1 VTDEP
6 ESESGPEP
14 GMALVMTDAPVEIE
28 VAPIE
33 DERTP
38 EGMVCLGTTLRG
50 KLIARCVVSPD
61 MWGLVDRT
69 GMLRGPVPLALSAIE
84 EEPGLQCRLFAVTKL
99 PPEAEEEE
107 GENEPWAASVP
118 RYEDVVRA
126 EEEEEETPRQ
136 AAVLLGFI
144 VRFEKDR
151 KFKDS
156 LSDEAVD
163 VLRKLVSGDVS
174 EVVDKVLGDLL
185 GGE

>member
-1 VTDEP
+1 MSDEP
-6 ESESGPEP
+6 EAEGPEP

-61 MWGLVDRT
+61 MWSLVDRT

-84 EEPGLQCRLFAVTKL
+84 EDPGLQCRLFAVTRL

-107 GENEPWAASVP
+107 RENEPWAASVP
-118 RYEDVVRA
+118 RYEDVVHSD
-126 EEEEEETPRQ
+126 EEEEAPRQ

-163 VLRKLVSGDVS
+163 VLRRLVSGDVS

>member
-1 VTDEP
+1 VSDEP
-6 ESESGPEP
+6 EAEAPEP

-61 MWGLVDRT
+61 MWSLVDRT

-84 EEPGLQCRLFAVTKL
+84 EDPGLQCRLFAVTKL
-99 PPEAEEEE
+99 PAEAEDEEQ
-107 GENEPWAASVP
+107 ENEPWAASVP
-118 RYEDVVRA
+118 RYEDVV
-126 EEEEEETPRQ
+126 ESDEEETPRQ

>member
-1 VTDEP
+1 MTEEP
-6 ESESGPEP
+6 DSESESGPEP

-61 MWGLVDRT
+61 MWSLVDRT

-84 EEPGLQCRLFAVTKL
+84 EEPGLQCRLFAVTRL

-107 GENEPWAASVP
+107 RENEPWAASVP
-118 RYEDVVRA
+118 RYEDVVQKD
-126 EEEEEETPRQ
+126 EEEAPRQ

>member
-1 VTDEP
+1 
-6 ESESGPEP
+6 
-14 GMALVMTDAPVEIE
+14 
-28 VAPIE
+28 
-33 DERTP
+33 
-38 EGMVCLGTTLRG
+38 MVCLGTTLRG

-61 MWGLVDRT
+61 MWSLVDRT

-84 EEPGLQCRLFAVTKL
+84 ESPGCSAGSLRSPTCPRTPRTRNRRTSPGPRACRPSDYDRSVRSS
-99 PPEAEEEE
+99 EDE
-107 GENEPWAASVP
+107 G
-118 RYEDVVRA
+118 
-126 EEEEEETPRQ
+126 PRQ

-144 VRFEKDR
+144 VRFDKDR
-151 KFKDS
+151 KFRES

>member
-1 VTDEP
+1 MSDEP
-6 ESESGPEP
+6 ESESPEP

-61 MWGLVDRT
+61 MWSLVDRT

-84 EEPGLQCRLFAVTKL
+84 EEPGLQCRLFAVTRL
-99 PPEAEEEE
+99 PPEADEEE

-118 RYEDVVRA
+118 KYEDAVRGD
-126 EEEEEETPRQ
+126 EEEAPRQ

>member
-1 VTDEP
+1 MSEEP
-6 ESESGPEP
+6 EAEGPEP

-61 MWGLVDRT
+61 MWNLVDRT

-84 EEPGLQCRLFAVTKL
+84 EDPGLQCRLFAVTRL
-99 PPEAEEEE
+99 PPEAEDEEQ
-107 GENEPWAASVP
+107 ENEPWAASVP
-118 RYEDVVRA
+118 RYEDVVRSD
-126 EEEEEETPRQ
+126 EDEETPRQ

>member
-1 VTDEP
+1 MSDEP
-6 ESESGPEP
+6 EAEGPEP

-61 MWGLVDRT
+61 MWSLVDRT

-84 EEPGLQCRLFAVTKL
+84 EDPGLQCRLFAVTRL
-99 PPEAEEEE
+99 PPEAEDEEQ
-107 GENEPWAASVP
+107 ENEPWAASVP
-118 RYEDVVRA
+118 RYEDVV
-126 EEEEEETPRQ
+126 ENDEEETPRQ

>member
-1 VTDEP
+1 VSDEP
-6 ESESGPEP
+6 EAEGPEP

-61 MWGLVDRT
+61 MWSLVDRT

-84 EEPGLQCRLFAVTKL
+84 EDPGLQCRLFAVTRL
-99 PPEAEEEE
+99 PPEAEDEEQ
-107 GENEPWAASVP
+107 ENEPWAASVP
-118 RYEDVVRA
+118 RYEDVVRSD
-126 EEEEEETPRQ
+126 EEETPRQ

>member
-1 VTDEP
+1 M
-6 ESESGPEP
+6 SEEQEAEGPEP

-61 MWGLVDRT
+61 MWSLVDRT

-84 EEPGLQCRLFAVTKL
+84 EDPGLQCRLFAVTKL
-99 PPEAEEEE
+99 PPEAEDEEQ
-107 GENEPWAASVP
+107 ENEPWAASVP
-118 RYEDVVRA
+118 KYEDVVRSD
-126 EEEEEETPRQ
+126 EEDETPRQ

>member
-1 VTDEP
+1 
-6 ESESGPEP
+6 
-14 GMALVMTDAPVEIE
+14 MALVMTDAPVEIE

-33 DERTP
+33 DDRTP

-61 MWGLVDRT
+61 MWSLVDRT

-99 PPEAEEEE
+99 PAEAEEEE
-107 GENEPWAASVP
+107 REDEPWAASVP
-118 RYEDVVRA
+118 KYEDMVRGD
-126 EEEEEETPRQ
+126 EEEAPRQ

-151 KFKDS
+151 KFRDS

>member
-1 VTDEP
+1 MSDDQ
-6 ESESGPEP
+6 ESESEP
-14 GMALVMTDAPVEIE
+14 GMALVMTDSPVEIE

-61 MWGLVDRT
+61 MWSLVDRT

-84 EEPGLQCRLFAVTKL
+84 EEPGLQCRLFAVTRL

-118 RYEDVVRA
+118 KYEDVVR
-126 EEEEEETPRQ
+126 EDEDETPRQ

-151 KFKDS
+151 KFRDS

>member
-1 VTDEP
+1 MTNEQ
-6 ESESGPEP
+6 EGEGPEP
-14 GMALVMTDAPVEIE
+14 GMALVMTDSPVEIE

-61 MWGLVDRT
+61 MWSLVDRT

-84 EEPGLQCRLFAVTKL
+84 EDPGLQCRLFAVTQL
-99 PPEAEEEE
+99 PSEADEEE

-118 RYEDVVRA
+118 RYEDVVRSD
-126 EEEEEETPRQ
+126 EEEEGPRQ

>member
-1 VTDEP
+1 VTD
-6 ESESGPEP
+6 ESESGPES
-14 GMALVMTDAPVEIE
+14 GMALVMTDSPVEIE

-33 DERTP
+33 DDRTP

-61 MWGLVDRT
+61 MWNLVDRT
-69 GMLRGPVPLALSAIE
+69 RMLRGPVPLALSAVE
-84 EEPGLQCRLFAVTKL
+84 EAPGLQCRLFAVTNL
-99 PPEAEEEE
+99 PEEADDEEP
-107 GENEPWAASVP
+107 ENEPWAASVP
-118 RYEDVVRA
+118 SSDYDRSVRSA
-126 EEEEEETPRQ
+126 EAESPRQ

-144 VRFEKDR
+144 VRFDKDR
-151 KFKDS
+151 KFRDS

>member
-1 VTDEP
+1 VSDEP
-6 ESESGPEP
+6 EAEGPEP

-61 MWGLVDRT
+61 MWSLVDRT

-84 EEPGLQCRLFAVTKL
+84 EDPGLQCRLFAVTKL
-99 PPEAEEEE
+99 PPEAEDEEQ
-107 GENEPWAASVP
+107 ENEPWAASVP
-118 RYEDVVRA
+118 RYEDAVRSD
-126 EEEEEETPRQ
+126 EEETPRQ

>member
-1 VTDEP
+1 MTDEP
-6 ESESGPEP
+6 ESESEP

-33 DERTP
+33 DDRTP

-61 MWGLVDRT
+61 MWSLVDRT

-84 EEPGLQCRLFAVTKL
+84 ESPGLQCRLFAVTNL
-99 PPEAEEEE
+99 PEDAEDEEQ
-107 GENEPWAASVP
+107 ENEPWAASVP
-118 RYEDVVRA
+118 SSDYDRSVRSSED
-126 EEEEEETPRQ
+126 EGPRQ

-144 VRFEKDR
+144 VRFDKDR
-151 KFKDS
+151 KFRES

>member
-1 VTDEP
+1 MTDEP
-6 ESESGPEP
+6 EP
-14 GMALVMTDAPVEIE
+14 GVALVMTDTPVEIE
-28 VAPIE
+28 VAPME

-61 MWGLVDRT
+61 MWDLLDRT
-69 GMLRGPVPLALSAIE
+69 AMLRGPVPLALSATE
-84 EEPGLQCRLFAVTKL
+84 EPPGLQCRLFAVTRL
-99 PPEAEEEE
+99 PAELEDGDEEEAE
-107 GENEPWAASVP
+107 EPWAASVP
-118 RYEDVVRA
+118 SSSYERSIRA
-126 EEEEEETPRQ
+126 SEEAGPRQ

-144 VRFEKDR
+144 VRFDKDR
-151 KFKDS
+151 KFRDN

-185 GGE
+185 GGD

>member
-1 VTDEP
+1 MSDDP
-6 ESESGPEP
+6 ETEGPEQ
-14 GMALVMTDAPVEIE
+14 GMALVMTDAPIEIE

-61 MWGLVDRT
+61 MWSLVDRT

-99 PPEAEEEE
+99 PAEAEEEE
-107 GENEPWAASVP
+107 RENEPWAASVP
-118 RYEDVVRA
+118 RYEDVVQA
-126 EEEEEETPRQ
+126 DEDEAPRQ